1 MTPARV
7 VTSHLRRQYHRRY
20 QGRFYFSRLAFGFDL
35 VISGI
40 VLALLVLDVVLV
52 VGLVRSSRSGIDIS
66 LQAPPLRASDTVPIQ
81 VTLHSADRKAH
92 EDVRMQWRFPE
103 WADVLS
109 SSPSTESDGMIH
121 VGEVKPGVDRTI
133 RFLVHIRATAGTQ
146 VPMQYTLEQSGVFGF
161 SSTFTGSEQ
170 RRIDSSVLRVVP
182 AVAAHAVVSGGSI
195 PLLIENAGNATSSV
209 LTLRL
214 VQTDGAAQA
223 KFAAGDSSLSLSNL
237 SPQEQR
243 VAYIDVGE
251 TSATSIHLG
260 WELQDQAQVVYAA
273 DDTYN
278 VVPATLSQVSGVS
291 IHWLKG
297 RSGASVTLQNES
309 SSARAIISP
318 GAVSSSEAF
327 QILPLNTG
335 ENTLSISTPA
345 SASSSALQVV
355 SIDDSSDGGILGLR
369 TEAQQT
375 PTFPFRAEARYY
387 SELGDQL
394 GIGPLPPQVGQ
405 QTSYWIV
412 WTVGPTET
420 DLSQLSLKTT
430 LPPEVSAT
438 GKYASGIQGSF
449 VTDGRQVTWTIPS
462 LPATGGSEATF
473 AFEVALKPSA
483 IDRGHVMRLV
493 GSSSASAVETNTN
506 KAVEALAGSD
516 TTDLPSDQ
524 KAKGEGTVK

>member
-7 VTSHLRRQYHRRY
+7 VTSHLRRHYHQHY
-20 QGRFYFSRLAFGFDL
+20 QGRYRFSRIAFGFDL

-40 VLALLVLDVVLV
+40 VLALLVVDVVLV
-52 VGLVRSSRSGIDIS
+52 AGILRSARSGIDIS

-81 VTLHSADRKAH
+81 ITLHSTDRKAH
-92 EDVRMQWRFPE
+92 EDVRMQWQFPE

-109 SSPSTESDGMIH
+109 SSPSAESDGMIH

-133 RFLVHIRATAGTQ
+133 HFLVHIRATAGTQ
-146 VPMQYTLEQSGVFGF
+146 VPLEYTLEQSGVFGF
-161 SSTFTGSEQ
+161 SSTFVGSEQ

-182 AVAAHAVVSGGSI
+182 AVEAHAVVSGGSI
-195 PLLIENAGNATSSV
+195 PLLIENIGNATSSV

-214 VQTDGAAQA
+214 VQTDGAPKA
-223 KFAAGDSSLSLSNL
+223 KFSAGDSSLSLSNL
-237 SPQEQR
+237 DSEEQR

-260 WELQDQAQVVYAA
+260 WELQDQAQVVYA
-273 DDTYN
+273 DDATYD
-278 VVPATLSQVSGVS
+278 VVPANASQVSDVS

-297 RSGASVTLQNES
+297 RTGASVALHSNS

-318 GAVSSSEAF
+318 GAVSSTGAF
-327 QILPLNTG
+327 QILPLNRGT
-335 ENTLSISTPA
+335 NDLTISTQV
-345 SASSSALQVV
+345 SASSSALQVTP
-355 SIDDSSDGGILGLR
+355 IDDSSAGGILGVR
-369 TEAQQT
+369 AEARQT

-387 SELGDQL
+387 SESGDQL

-420 DLSQLSLKTT
+420 DLSQLTLKTT
-430 LPPEVSAT
+430 LPQEVTAT

-449 VTDGRQVTWTIPS
+449 VTDGSHVSWTIPS

-473 AFEVALKPSA
+473 AFEVALKPSV
-483 IDRGHVMRLV
+483 IDRGHSVRLV
-493 GSSSASAVETNTN
+493 NSSTASAVETNTN
-506 KAVEALAGSD
+506 AAVEALAASD

-524 KAKGEGTVK
+524 KAKGEGMVQ